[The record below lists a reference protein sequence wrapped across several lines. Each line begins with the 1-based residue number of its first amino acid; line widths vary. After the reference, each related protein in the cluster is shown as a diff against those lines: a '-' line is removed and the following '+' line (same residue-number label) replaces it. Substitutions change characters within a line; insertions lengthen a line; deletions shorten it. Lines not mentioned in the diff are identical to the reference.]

1 MGHPKTRPGVRTAG
15 IRQFPTSGT
24 LLAQGKGQLIA
35 WVQILGST
43 VRQCLYFKFGW
54 VYRNCCLGRRMK
66 KKFKLDINNA

>member
-43 VRQCLYFKFGW
+43 VRQCLYF
-54 VYRNCCLGRRMK
+54 VYILS
-66 KKFKLDINNA
+66 LDGFIGTVVWEEG